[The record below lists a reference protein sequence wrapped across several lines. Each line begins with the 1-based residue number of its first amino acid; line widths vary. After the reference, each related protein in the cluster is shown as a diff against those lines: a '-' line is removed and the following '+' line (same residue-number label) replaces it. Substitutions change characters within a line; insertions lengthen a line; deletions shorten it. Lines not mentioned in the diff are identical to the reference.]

1 MGATFYALNV
11 GRGDAFFLEIRPQ
24 PGVSGG
30 SSVVLIDGGHQTD
43 ETRIMPDEFMELQ
56 GWRRVDLMI
65 LTHLHFDHLAG
76 LLPVARR
83 FEIGEAVLPYPCLRI
98 GPVVA
103 RQPQAEQT
111 LRTFRMYEELVAI
124 LEERGVPVA
133 WRPPFGDRAVWEFGN
148 GLRLRHVSPFE
159 GMPLPAYERMKRLAG
174 SDDLPV
180 SDAERLLAEFD
191 SYSNLD
197 SSVWVLERGDGE
209 APWLLFGGDAL
220 LPVWEVLMRKER
232 LNPRGFKVPHH
243 GMRDAVDLRVLSALR
258 PEWAVITNGR
268 DEYVRF
274 RDEWESLYGEAAC
287 DLFVTG
293 AEPATVYLACE
304 LPGKP
309 RKVVAGSR

>member
-1 MGATFYALNV
+1 MVATFYALNV
-11 GRGDAFFLEIRPQ
+11 GRGDAFFLEIRPL
-24 PGVSGG
+24 PSVSDA
-30 SSVVLIDGGHQTD
+30 SSVVLIDGGHRTG

-65 LTHLHFDHLAG
+65 LTHLHLDHLAG
-76 LLPVARR
+76 LLPVAKR

-133 WRPPFGDRAVWEFGN
+133 WRPPFGGRAVWEFEN
-148 GLRLRHVSPFE
+148 GLRLRHVSPFR
-159 GMPLPAYERMKRLAG
+159 GMPLPAYERMKRLAEL
-174 SDDLPV
+174 DDLSE

-197 SSVWVLERGDGE
+197 SSVWVLENGNGS
-209 APWLLFGGDAL
+209 AWMLFGGDAL
-220 LPVWEVLMRKER
+220 LPVWDVLMKKEK
-232 LNPRGFKVPHH
+232 LNPCGFKVPHH
-243 GMRDAVDLRVLSALR
+243 GMGDAVDRRVLASLD
-258 PEWAVITNGR
+258 PQWAVITNGR

-274 RDEWESLYGEAAC
+274 RDEWESLYGEEGC
-287 DLFVTG
+287 GLFVTG
-293 AEPATVYLACE
+293 AEPETVYLACE

-309 RKVVAGSR
+309 RKVMVAGSR